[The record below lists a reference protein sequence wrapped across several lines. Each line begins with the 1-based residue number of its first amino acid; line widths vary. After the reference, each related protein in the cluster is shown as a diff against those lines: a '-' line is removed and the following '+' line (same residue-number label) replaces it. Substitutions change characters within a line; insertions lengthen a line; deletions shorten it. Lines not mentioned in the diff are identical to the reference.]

1 MALLGSGESANKG
14 LSPALLMSRVLY
26 NSIPMTGDVL
36 LPTPEGELSVPSL
49 PGGQSGIKLS
59 VVIPTYN
66 ESKNI
71 PLVVQ
76 KLNGVLRGCGLGLYE
91 IIIVDDDSPDGT
103 WKTAIDVARVT
114 PNVFV
119 VHRTTARGLATA
131 VVRGWQVARGQYLAV
146 IDGDLQH
153 PPEAIVQLWRELE
166 LGADLAVASR
176 HVPGGGISDWGLLR
190 RAVSRTAQL
199 IGLLILPDVVGRV
212 SDPMSGYFVV
222 RRSRLENTVLNPV
235 GYKILLEVLA
245 RCKMRRVSEVGY
257 VFIER
262 RTGAS
267 KVTMRVYW
275 DYFAHLVRLRL
286 ASFKRGSFFAVKA
299 R

>member
-1 MALLGSGESANKG
+1 MTRFLQ
-14 LSPALLMSRVLY
+14 SP
-26 NSIPMTGDVL
+26 IPMTTDIL

-49 PGGQSGIKLS
+49 PGGQSRIKLS

-66 ESKNI
+66 ESENI
-71 PLVVQ
+71 LLVVQ
-76 KLNGVLRGCGLGLYE
+76 KLDGALRGCGLGSYE

-119 VHRTTARGLATA
+119 VRRTTARGLATA
-131 VVRGWQVARGQYLAV
+131 VVRGWQSARGEYLAV

-153 PPEAIVQLWRELE
+153 PPEVIVQLWRRLE

-176 HVPGGGISDWGLLR
+176 HVPGGGTSDWGLLR
-190 RAVSRTAQL
+190 RAVSRAAQL

-222 RRSRLENTVLNPV
+222 RRSRVENIALKPV
-235 GYKILLEVLA
+235 GYKILIEVLA
-245 RCKMRRVSEVGY
+245 RCSIGRVSEVGY

-262 RTGAS
+262 STGAS
-267 KVTMRVYW
+267 KATMRVYW
-275 DYFAHLVRLRL
+275 EYLAHLMQLRI
-286 ASFKRGSFFAVKA
+286 ASFKRG
-299 R
+299 

>member
-1 MALLGSGESANKG
+1 MAG
-14 LSPALLMSRVLY
+14 LSGGEPAGKALSSVPLMAKFLQS
-26 NSIPMTGDVL
+26 PMPMPTDTL
-36 LPTPEGELSVPSL
+36 LPAPVGELSVPSL
-49 PGGQSGIKLS
+49 QGGQSGIKLS

-71 PLVVQ
+71 PLLVQ
-76 KLNGVLRGCGLGLYE
+76 KLDAALSGCGLGSHE

-103 WKTAIDVARVT
+103 WKTAIDVASVT

-119 VHRTTARGLATA
+119 VRRTTARGLATA
-131 VVRGWQVARGQYLAV
+131 VVRGWQCARGEYLGV

-153 PPEAIVQLWRELE
+153 PPEVIVQLWRRLE

-176 HVPGGGISDWGLLR
+176 HVRGGGTSDWGLLR
-190 RAVSRTAQL
+190 RIVSRAAQL
-199 IGLLILPDVVGRV
+199 IGLLILPEVVGRV

-222 RRSRLENTVLNPV
+222 RRSRLENITLNPV
-235 GYKILLEVLA
+235 GYKILIEVLA
-245 RCKMRRVSEVGY
+245 RCKIRQAIEVGY

-267 KVTMRVYW
+267 KATMRVYW
-275 DYFAHLVRLRL
+275 DYLAHLMQLRV
-286 ASFKRGSFFAVKA
+286 ASFKRG
-299 R
+299 